1 MRNNSEKC
9 NILKTDGIMNCFK
22 GKTIT
27 LNDPLLTIKLRTQFL
42 YFTCRASTLRNGSS
56 IKIRNAKKLMGDSLL
71 SNFGQSSRTK

>member
-9 NILKTDGIMNCFK
+9 NTLKTDGIMNCFK

-27 LNDPLLTIKLRTQFL
+27 LNYPLLTIKLRTQFL
-42 YFTCRASTLRNGSS
+42 CFTCRASILRNGSS
-56 IKIRNAKKLMGDSLL
+56 IKIRNTKKLMGDSLL